1 MTENNSDLLEAK
13 VIRSHQ
19 REFDCKLINEDEI
32 IKATALGN
40 LLKKGDNL
48 VVGDN
53 VLVQKNEQTN
63 EYVIKEL
70 IPRKNEIFRVLIRQS
85 KKKVTA
91 ANIDYLIIICSSSRP
106 KYVRGILERF
116 LVRAYQWNVEPLVV
130 FNKMDEYTGEDFSIE
145 YEVERLSTLGLKC
158 FEISALEADYQ
169 PEYLE
174 KGLKEL
180 KAIVR
185 DKTSIFVGKSG
196 VGKSETIST
205 LSEGKVNL
213 LTKSVRKI
221 GKGSHTTTWSELV
234 DCEDFYLVDSPGI
247 RSFSLDDIDPDELI
261 HYFPDVEEIALRCEF
276 SNCSH
281 LPDNKGCK
289 FYEEYDPDTDE
300 GLMIHSRLESYLTLF
315 DELSSTPFWEKK
327 KKYTRN

>member
-1 MTENNSDLLEAK
+1 MSDLLSAK
-13 VIRSHQ
+13 VMRSHQ
-19 REFDCKLINEDEI
+19 REFDCKLIESSELVTA
-32 IKATALGN
+32 KALGN
-40 LLKKGDNL
+40 LLKKGDNI

-53 VLVQKNEQTN
+53 VLLEKIEQTG
-63 EYVIKEL
+63 EFIIKEL
-70 IPRKNEIFRVLIRQS
+70 LERKSEVFRVLIRQS

-116 LVRAYQWNVEPLVV
+116 LVRAYQWGIEPLVI

-145 YEVERLSTLGLKC
+145 YEVERLSGLGVKS
-158 FEISALEADYQ
+158 FEISALNKDYE

-174 KGLKEL
+174 LGLKDLKEL
-180 KAIVR
+180 IQN
-185 DKTSIFVGKSG
+185 KTSIFVGKSG
-196 VGKSETIST
+196 VGKSETITT
-205 LSEGKVNL
+205 LSDGKANL

-247 RSFSLDDIDPDELI
+247 RSFSLDDIDPDDLI
-261 HYFPDVEEIALRCEF
+261 HYFPDVEKISLRCDF
-276 SNCSH
+276 SNCTH
-281 LPDNKGCK
+281 LPDNKGCA
-289 FYEEYDPDTDE
+289 FYQEYDPDTDE
-300 GLMIHSRLESYLTLF
+300 GLMVHSRLESYLMLY

-327 KKYTRN
+327 KKYRS

>member
-1 MTENNSDLLEAK
+1 MTIEAK

-19 REFDCKLINEDEI
+19 REFDCKVIETGELV
-32 IKATALGN
+32 KATALGN
-40 LLKKGDNL
+40 LLKKGDNI
-48 VVGDN
+48 VVGDH
-53 VLVQKNEQTN
+53 VYLEEMEQTA
-63 EYVIKEL
+63 EYIIKEL
-70 IPRKNEIFRVLIRQS
+70 KPRVNEIFRVLIRQS

-91 ANIDYLIIICSSSRP
+91 ANIDYLVIICSSSRP

-130 FNKMDEYTGEDFSIE
+130 FNKMDEYTGEEFSIE
-145 YEVERLSTLGLKC
+145 YEVERLAELNVKC
-158 FEISALEADYQ
+158 FEISAVDKDYLA
-169 PEYLE
+169 EYLDL
-174 KGLKEL
+174 GLSDL
-180 KAIVR
+180 KSLIK

-205 LSEGKVNL
+205 LSDGKVNL

-247 RSFSLDDIDPDELI
+247 RSFSMDDIDPDELI
-261 HYFPDVEEIALRCEF
+261 NYFPDVEKIALKCEF

-289 FYEEYDPDTDE
+289 FYLEHDPDTDE
-300 GLMIHSRLESYLTLF
+300 GLMVHSRLESYLTLY
-315 DELSSTPFWEKK
+315 EEISNMPYWEKK
-327 KKYTRN
+327 KKYQ